1 MYLENKQTNTVT
13 GMDQKV
19 QLVIIF
25 VKKTY
30 FSHTCNSFWKEEK
43 PFKIFRWSPNIL
55 VHFGSLYKC
64 YVALDWI
71 TILSRLR
78 F

>member
-30 FSHTCNSFWKEEK
+30 FSHTCNSF
-43 PFKIFRWSPNIL
+43 
-55 VHFGSLYKC
+55 
-64 YVALDWI
+64 
-71 TILSRLR
+71 
-78 F
+78 